1 MAFPVTDDDELS
13 AVTPCHDKGRSSKT
27 SYFNL
32 VSIIIYSHLFGY
44 IVLYIRYGIF
54 RGLGILHP
62 NDREGKWVKS
72 SYKRRHAC

>member
-13 AVTPCHDKGRSSKT
+13 AGIPCHDEGRSSKT

-32 VSIIIYSHLFGY
+32 VSITIYYHLFGY
-44 IVLYIRYGIF
+44 IALYIRYDMF

-72 SYKRRHAC
+72 SYKGRHAC